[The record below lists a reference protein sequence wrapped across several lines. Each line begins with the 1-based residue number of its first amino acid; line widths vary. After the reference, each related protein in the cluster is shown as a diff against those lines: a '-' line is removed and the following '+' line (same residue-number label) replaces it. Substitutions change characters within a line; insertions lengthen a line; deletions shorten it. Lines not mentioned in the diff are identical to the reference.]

1 MLMNDMRKLA
11 GIAGIVFIAI
21 LIATLI
27 LPGTPPAIDDSDS
40 DLVNFFTDNRSAI
53 LLAQWLGFI
62 VTVPA
67 LFFFSYFLV
76 VLRQS
81 EGDQPVRTL
90 TALIGIAAT
99 AGIAIVV
106 AAFEAD
112 HGLEE
117 KMARI
122 YYDLASIATNGQ
134 FVALGTYSLF
144 SGWLIVSKRAFP
156 VWCGWIGIGGGVL
169 AVLSSACLAASGAL
183 APAAPLAVFP
193 AVAVFVVYTLALSVL
208 MLRPAKSSLKR
219 AKTCVTIR
227 L

>member
-11 GIAGIVFIAI
+11 GIAGIVFIVI

-40 DLVNFFTDNRSAI
+40 DLVNFFTDNRSGI

-62 VTVPA
+62 ATVPA

-99 AGIAIVV
+99 AGMAIVI
-106 AAFEAD
+106 AAILATGAFEAG

-134 FVALGTYSLF
+134 FAALGTYLLF

-156 VWCGWIGIGGGVL
+156 VWCGWIGIVGGVL
-169 AVLSSACLAASGAL
+169 AVLSSACLASDGAL

-193 AVAVFVVYTLALSVL
+193 AIAAFVVYTLALSVL
-208 MLRPAKSSLKR
+208 MLRPAK
-219 AKTCVTIR
+219 TN
-227 L
+227 

>member
-106 AAFEAD
+106 AAILATGAFEAD

-169 AVLSSACLAASGAL
+169 AVLSSACLASSGAL

-208 MLRPAKSSLKR
+208 MLRPAKNS
-219 AKTCVTIR
+219 
-227 L
+227 